1 MLLAIHSGSHS
12 ASVYDS
18 KEDQQRQQHSPSKS
32 KKKQVKDEP
41 RHSSKDASASG
52 GGGGSSSTSK
62 SERKQALDEF
72 RKSLLIRFEYYDPG
86 NHWCKHCNHVS
97 SNVYEV
103 FEHLHSKRHV
113 MVSVP
118 KLTVFMLFFF
128 PNTWFSL
135 W

>member
-18 KEDQQRQQHSPSKS
+18 KEDQRQHSPSKS